1 MRVLTNLLVAHLCCE
16 ANSILAC
23 ATSVKP
29 TAYYPII
36 TKFIIFITKI
46 SKNVWRAGL
55 DFLIFSGLR
64 YKLPRHF
71 FLSPVFYS
79 FFSPGRN
86 GFGAHNGKELRVWLT
101 TRWCASSARMA
112 KMTSR
117 IVEPSYEREKKTA
130 IKEKT
135 KWKDIGLIHTVEARL
150 YTVTPIVN
158 TSPLFHIYFLWPSET
173 LIHFLI
179 TNPDAATWFNGH
191 ILKSQ
196 VV

>member
-1 MRVLTNLLVAHLCCE
+1 MVAWSFFLSVSLNNMNLLSSKAVCLFKDKKMRVLTNLLVAHLCCE
-16 ANSILAC
+16 ANSFLAC

-46 SKNVWRAGL
+46 SKNVRRAGL

-64 YKLPRHF
+64 YKLPRH

-117 IVEPSYEREKKTA
+117 IVEPSYEREKRQK
-130 IKEKT
+130 
-135 KWKDIGLIHTVEARL
+135 
-150 YTVTPIVN
+150 
-158 TSPLFHIYFLWPSET
+158 
-173 LIHFLI
+173 
-179 TNPDAATWFNGH
+179 
-191 ILKSQ
+191 
-196 VV
+196 

>member
-16 ANSILAC
+16 ANSFLAC

-71 FLSPVFYS
+71 CIPSLLQL
-79 FFSPGRN
+79 FFT
-86 GFGAHNGKELRVWLT
+86 GKEWVRSTQRQGAESMIDNSVMRLV
-101 TRWCASSARMA
+101 SS
-112 KMTSR
+112 
-117 IVEPSYEREKKTA
+117 
-130 IKEKT
+130 
-135 KWKDIGLIHTVEARL
+135 DG
-150 YTVTPIVN
+150 
-158 TSPLFHIYFLWPSET
+158 
-173 LIHFLI
+173 
-179 TNPDAATWFNGH
+179 
-191 ILKSQ
+191 
-196 VV
+196 